1 MSYVLFFKTKELENA
16 RYYIGRIYETEEQAK
31 GAANKL
37 NIEGY
42 NGQEVVYTS
51 IKEGRK

>member
-1 MSYVLFFKTKELENA
+1 MSYVLFFKTKELEKA
-16 RYYIGRIYETEEQAK
+16 RRFVERIYETEEQAQCE
-31 GAANKL
+31 ANKL

-42 NGQEVVYTS
+42 NGQEVIYTS